1 MKYMTILMVILFVSC
16 ADVMNFIDEYGTV
29 EEESSINYEYNMPH
43 GVYDLKSAFLFV
55 SSMRYVSD
63 TDAHGQREF
72 WQAPRETIARGTG
85 DCEDFAILFSSLAD
99 KMGYSTAIQLGNGHA
114 ISLINGVQYDPSP
127 IWTSYG
133 FIPAKFA
140 PDRTEYDV
148 EHVFYINK
156 AIERALRLYDTY

>member
-1 MKYMTILMVILFVSC
+1 MKYMTILMMVLFVSC
-16 ADVMNFIDEYGTV
+16 ADVINFIDEYGTV
-29 EEESSINYEYNMPH
+29 EEESGAEYNYTMPR
-43 GVYDLKSAFLFV
+43 GVRDLESAFLYV

-63 TDAHGQREF
+63 SDAHGEREF
-72 WQAPRETIARGTG
+72 WQASQETIARGTG

-99 KMGYSTAIQLGNGHA
+99 KLGYSTAIQLGNGHA

-133 FIPAKFA
+133 FIPAEFA

-148 EHVFYINK
+148 EHVFYIDK
-156 AIERALRLYDTY
+156 AISRALRLYNTY

>member
-1 MKYMTILMVILFVSC
+1 MRYIFILMMLLFVSC
-16 ADVMNFIDEYGTV
+16 ADVINFIDEYGTV
-29 EEESSINYEYNMPH
+29 EEESGAEYSYTMPRE
-43 GVYDLKSAFLFV
+43 VYDLESAFLYV

-63 TDAHGQREF
+63 TDAHGKREF

-99 KMGYSTAIQLGNGHA
+99 KLGYSTAIQLGNGHA

-133 FIPAKFA
+133 FIPAEFA

-148 EHVFYINK
+148 EHVFYIDK
-156 AIERALRLYDTY
+156 AISRALRLYDTY